1 MAARINSRGNKRPG
15 SEIEGEPIAGPSSL
29 HTLTPERPS
38 KKSRQAERR
47 LCPLCN
53 KLIPLDMLA
62 QHTEM
67 ELARVNEVILDEA
80 VSAEAGPSDPI
91 ARYAAFFCVIHRLNS
106 DWLSVTVTAGLLH
119 FVHEPLSLP

>member
-1 MAARINSRGNKRPG
+1 MSVKTYPVTTSHQHQHMA
-15 SEIEGEPIAGPSSL
+15 IA
-29 HTLTPERPS
+29 
-38 KKSRQAERR
+38 RQAERR

-91 ARYAAFFCVIHRLNS
+91 ASHRRSAALRARASLTTLIVHLGK
-106 DWLSVTVTAGLLH
+106 LGVHVTA
-119 FVHEPLSLP
+119 